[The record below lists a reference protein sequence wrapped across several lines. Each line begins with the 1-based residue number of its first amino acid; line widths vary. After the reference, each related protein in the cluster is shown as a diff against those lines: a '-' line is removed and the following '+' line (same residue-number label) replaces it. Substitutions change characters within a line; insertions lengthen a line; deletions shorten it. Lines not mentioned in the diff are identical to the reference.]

1 MTFNEFREIGNIYLY
16 KSKAKNLGVLKILN
30 LFVSFTA
37 LITLTIYY
45 GFPHTVQGDVNMM
58 TVIRYSFGFYISH
71 YLIKFIYDFHPWEYL
86 KKTWFEGFVM
96 FILIIEGA
104 SHIMTGEL
112 LFVPLL
118 EKLSISSGEDI
129 SLIFIQG
136 YFFIVIIA
144 ELTRK
149 GSVIPKIRMH
159 PAVIFILSFLGI
171 ISVGTLLLMMPEMT
185 SSGNGMAALDALFTS
200 TSATCVTGLMV
211 EDAMHFFTFKGQ
223 IVILALIQLGG
234 LNVIAF
240 ASVLALAAR
249 FGVSVRQHDVIE
261 DFVNRD
267 NFLSGKGTLGRVVIW
282 CLGIEVIGA
291 IALGVVWSSDIPF
304 SGVSDR
310 IYSSI
315 FHSVSAFNNAGITL
329 FTGGFTHPWVST
341 NWLAHWIIT
350 ALVFA
355 GALGTVAL
363 FDIFDPT
370 RLRRRLI
377 YPWKTIGFA
386 TKIALYVSLI
396 LVVFG
401 SVAFAILEWNGVLSG
416 MSGFGKFTTSVFQSV
431 TRTSGFSTV
440 NISSVGLPMIFIF
453 IALMFI
459 GGSSSSTGGGI
470 KTSTF
475 SVILSDVWRT
485 VRGFD
490 HVQLF
495 KRTINPTLRS
505 RAYSVLMFFI
515 IGNMIFLFLL
525 TITEASL
532 LAEGD
537 YSFIDLAFEQI
548 SAMGTV
554 GLSTG
559 ITPLLTPAGKFIILI
574 SMFIGRVGTL
584 TVAFALGGSLIE
596 THFKYPEGHTMIG

>member
-267 NFLSGKGTLGRVVIW
+267 NFLSGKGTLERVVIW
-282 CLGIEVIGA
+282 CLGIEAIGA

-370 RLRRRLI
+370 RMRRRLI

>member
-261 DFVNRD
+261 DFVNKD

-282 CLGIEVIGA
+282 CLGIEAIGA

>member
-71 YLIKFIYDFHPWEYL
+71 YLIKFIYDFHPLEYL

-185 SSGNGMAALDALFTS
+185 SSGNGMDALDALFTS

-234 LNVIAF
+234 LNLIAF

-261 DFVNRD
+261 DFVNKD

-282 CLGIEVIGA
+282 CLGIEAIGA

>member
-282 CLGIEVIGA
+282 CLGIEAIGA

>member
-45 GFPHTVQGDVNMM
+45 GFPHTVHGDVNMM

-71 YLIKFIYDFHPWEYL
+71 YLIKFIYDFHPLEYL

-185 SSGNGMAALDALFTS
+185 SSGNGMDALDALFTS

-261 DFVNRD
+261 DFVNKD

-282 CLGIEVIGA
+282 CLGIEAIGA
-291 IALGVVWSSDIPF
+291 IALGVVWSSEIPF

-386 TKIALYVSLI
+386 TKIALYFSLI

>member
-1 MTFNEFREIGNIYLY
+1 MTFNEFREIGNVYLY
-16 KSKAKNLGVLKILN
+16 KSKAKNLRVLKILN

-45 GFPHTVQGDVNMM
+45 GFPHTVHGDLNMM
-58 TVIRYSFGFYISH
+58 NVMRYSFGFYVSL

-149 GSVIPKIRMH
+149 GSVIPKIKMH

-171 ISVGTLLLMMPEMT
+171 ITVGTLLLMMPEMT
-185 SSGNGMAALDALFTS
+185 SSGNGMNVLDAFFTS
-200 TSATCVTGLMV
+200 TSASCVTGLMV

-249 FGVSVRQHDVIE
+249 FGVSVSQHDVIE

-282 CLGIEVIGA
+282 CLVIEALGA
-291 IALGVVWSSDIPF
+291 IALGVVWSSEIPF
-304 SGVSDR
+304 SGLGDR
-310 IYSSI
+310 VFSSI

-329 FTGGFTHPWVST
+329 FTDGFTHPWVST
-341 NWLAHWIIT
+341 NWLAHWVIT
-350 ALVFA
+350 ALVFV

-363 FDIFDPT
+363 FDIFDPA
-370 RLRRRLI
+370 RLRSRLI

-431 TRTSGFSTV
+431 TRTSGFSSV
-440 NISSVGLPMIFIF
+440 NINSVGLPMIFIF

-515 IGNMIFLFLL
+515 VGNMIFLFLL

-532 LAEGD
+532 LAKGE
-537 YSFIDLAFEQI
+537 YRFIDLAFEQI

-559 ITPLLTPAGKFIILI
+559 LTPLLTPAGKLIILI

-584 TVAFALGGSLIE
+584 TVAFAIGGNLIE

>member
-282 CLGIEVIGA
+282 CLGIEAIGA

-329 FTGGFTHPWVST
+329 FTGGLTHPWVST

>member
-1 MTFNEFREIGNIYLY
+1 
-16 KSKAKNLGVLKILN
+16 
-30 LFVSFTA
+30 
-37 LITLTIYY
+37 
-45 GFPHTVQGDVNMM
+45 MM
-58 TVIRYSFGFYISH
+58 TVMRYSFGFYVSH

-86 KKTWFEGFVM
+86 KRTWFEGLVM

-104 SHIMTGEL
+104 SHIITGEL

-118 EKLSISSGEDI
+118 DKLSISSGEDL

-136 YFFIVIIA
+136 YFFIVIMA
-144 ELTRK
+144 ELGRK
-149 GSVIPKIRMH
+149 GSVIPKIKMH

-171 ISVGTLLLMMPEMT
+171 ITVGTLLLMMPEMT
-185 SSGNGMAALDALFTS
+185 KSGNGMLALDAFFTS

-211 EDAMHFFTFKGQ
+211 EDVMHFFTFKGQ
-223 IVILALIQLGG
+223 IVILVLIQLGG
-234 LNVIAF
+234 LNIIAF

-249 FGVSVRQHDVIE
+249 FGISVRQHDVIE
-261 DFVNRD
+261 DFINRD

-282 CLGIEVIGA
+282 CLGIEALGA
-291 IALGVVWSSDIPF
+291 IALGVVWSSKIPF
-304 SGVSDR
+304 SGLSDR
-310 IYSSI
+310 IFSSI

-341 NWLAHWIIT
+341 NWLAHWVIT

-363 FDIFDPT
+363 FDIFDPA
-370 RLRRRLI
+370 RVRKRLI

-386 TKIALYVSLI
+386 TKIALYFSLI

-401 SVAFAILEWNGVLSG
+401 SAAFAILEWNGVLSG

-431 TRTSGFSTV
+431 TRTSGFTTV

-453 IALMFI
+453 LALMFI

-470 KTSTF
+470 KTSTL

-515 IGNMIFLFLL
+515 VGNMIFLFLL
-525 TITEASL
+525 TITEADL
-532 LAEGD
+532 LAKGE

-559 ITPLLTPAGKFIILI
+559 LTPLLTPAGKLIILI

-584 TVAFALGGSLIE
+584 TVAFAIGGNLIE

>member
-144 ELTRK
+144 ELSRK

-185 SSGNGMAALDALFTS
+185 SSGNGMDALDALFTS

-261 DFVNRD
+261 DFVNKD

-282 CLGIEVIGA
+282 CLGIEAIGA

-440 NISSVGLPMIFIF
+440 NISSVSLPMIFIF

>member
-171 ISVGTLLLMMPEMT
+171 ITVGTILLMMPEMT
-185 SSGNGMAALDALFTS
+185 SSGNGMVALDALFTS
-200 TSATCVTGLMV
+200 TSAACVTGLMV
-211 EDAMHFFTFKGQ
+211 EDAMHFFTFKGH

-282 CLGIEVIGA
+282 CLGIEAIGA
-291 IALGVVWSSDIPF
+291 IALGVVWSSEIPF
-304 SGVSDR
+304 SGLSDR
-310 IYSSI
+310 IFSSI

-341 NWLAHWIIT
+341 NWLAHWVIT

-363 FDIFDPT
+363 FDIFDPA

-386 TKIALYVSLI
+386 TKIALYFSLI
-396 LVVFG
+396 LVLFG
-401 SVAFAILEWNGVLSG
+401 SVTFAILEWNGVLSG

-515 IGNMIFLFLL
+515 VGNMIFLFLL

-559 ITPLLTPAGKFIILI
+559 ITPLLTQAGKFIILI

>member
-149 GSVIPKIRMH
+149 GSVIPKIKMH

-171 ISVGTLLLMMPEMT
+171 ITVGTILLMMPEMT
-185 SSGNGMAALDALFTS
+185 SSGNGMNALDAFFTS
-200 TSATCVTGLMV
+200 TSASCVTGLMV

-249 FGVSVRQHDVIE
+249 FGVSVSQHDVIE
-261 DFVNRD
+261 DFVYQD

-282 CLGIEVIGA
+282 CLVIEALGA
-291 IALGVVWSSDIPF
+291 IALGVVWSSEIPF
-304 SGVSDR
+304 SGLGDR
-310 IYSSI
+310 VFSSI
-315 FHSVSAFNNAGITL
+315 FHSVSAFNNAGISL
-329 FTGGFTHPWVST
+329 FTDGFTHPWVST
-341 NWLAHWIIT
+341 NWLAHWVIT
-350 ALVFA
+350 ALVFV
-355 GALGTVAL
+355 GTLGTVAL
-363 FDIFDPT
+363 FDIFDPA
-370 RLRRRLI
+370 RLRSRLI

-386 TKIALYVSLI
+386 TKIALYFSLI

-431 TRTSGFSTV
+431 TRTSGFNSV

>member
-45 GFPHTVQGDVNMM
+45 GFPYTVQGDVNMM

-261 DFVNRD
+261 DFVNKD
-267 NFLSGKGTLGRVVIW
+267 NFLSGKGTLGRVDIW
-282 CLGIEVIGA
+282 CLGIEAIGA

>member
-282 CLGIEVIGA
+282 CLGIEAIGA

-363 FDIFDPT
+363 FDIFDPA

-386 TKIALYVSLI
+386 TKIALYFSLI

>member
-1 MTFNEFREIGNIYLY
+1 
-16 KSKAKNLGVLKILN
+16 
-30 LFVSFTA
+30 
-37 LITLTIYY
+37 
-45 GFPHTVQGDVNMM
+45 
-58 TVIRYSFGFYISH
+58 
-71 YLIKFIYDFHPWEYL
+71 
-86 KKTWFEGFVM
+86 
-96 FILIIEGA
+96 
-104 SHIMTGEL
+104 
-112 LFVPLL
+112 
-118 EKLSISSGEDI
+118 
-129 SLIFIQG
+129 
-136 YFFIVIIA
+136 
-144 ELTRK
+144 
-149 GSVIPKIRMH
+149 
-159 PAVIFILSFLGI
+159 
-171 ISVGTLLLMMPEMT
+171 
-185 SSGNGMAALDALFTS
+185 
-200 TSATCVTGLMV
+200 
-211 EDAMHFFTFKGQ
+211 
-223 IVILALIQLGG
+223 
-234 LNVIAF
+234 
-240 ASVLALAAR
+240 
-249 FGVSVRQHDVIE
+249 
-261 DFVNRD
+261 
-267 NFLSGKGTLGRVVIW
+267 
-282 CLGIEVIGA
+282 
-291 IALGVVWSSDIPF
+291 
-304 SGVSDR
+304 
-310 IYSSI
+310 
-315 FHSVSAFNNAGITL
+315 
-329 FTGGFTHPWVST
+329 
-341 NWLAHWIIT
+341 
-350 ALVFA
+350 
-355 GALGTVAL
+355 
-363 FDIFDPT
+363 
-370 RLRRRLI
+370 
-377 YPWKTIGFA
+377 
-386 TKIALYVSLI
+386 
-396 LVVFG
+396 VFG

-431 TRTSGFSTV
+431 TRTSGFNSV

>member
-58 TVIRYSFGFYISH
+58 TVIRYCFGFYISH

-185 SSGNGMAALDALFTS
+185 SSGNGMDALDALFTS

-261 DFVNRD
+261 DFVNKD

-282 CLGIEVIGA
+282 CLGIEAIGA

-363 FDIFDPT
+363 FDIFDPA

>member
-185 SSGNGMAALDALFTS
+185 SSGNGMDALDALFTS

-261 DFVNRD
+261 DFVNKD

-282 CLGIEVIGA
+282 CLGIEAIGA

-363 FDIFDPT
+363 FDIFDPA

-386 TKIALYVSLI
+386 TKIALYFSLI

>member
-1 MTFNEFREIGNIYLY
+1 MTFNEFREIGNVYLY
-16 KSKAKNLGVLKILN
+16 KSKAKNLRVLKILN

-45 GFPHTVQGDVNMM
+45 GFPHTVHGDVNMM
-58 TVIRYSFGFYISH
+58 NVMKYSFGFYVSH

-104 SHIMTGEL
+104 SHIITGEL

-149 GSVIPKIRMH
+149 GSVIPKIKMH

-171 ISVGTLLLMMPEMT
+171 ITVGTLLLMMPEMT
-185 SSGNGMAALDALFTS
+185 SSGNGMNVLDAFFTS
-200 TSATCVTGLMV
+200 TSASCVTGLMV

-249 FGVSVRQHDVIE
+249 FGVSVSQHDVIE

-282 CLGIEVIGA
+282 CLVIEALGA
-291 IALGVVWSSDIPF
+291 IALGVVWSSEIPF
-304 SGVSDR
+304 SGLGDR
-310 IYSSI
+310 VFSSI

-329 FTGGFTHPWVST
+329 FTDGFTHPWVST
-341 NWLAHWIIT
+341 NWLAHWVIT
-350 ALVFA
+350 ALVFV

-363 FDIFDPT
+363 FDIFDPA
-370 RLRRRLI
+370 RLRSRLI

-386 TKIALYVSLI
+386 TKIALYFSLI

-401 SVAFAILEWNGVLSG
+401 SFAFAILEWNGVLSG

-431 TRTSGFSTV
+431 TRTSGFSSV
-440 NISSVGLPMIFIF
+440 NINSVGLPMIFIF

-515 IGNMIFLFLL
+515 LGNMIFLFLL

-532 LAEGD
+532 LAKGE

-559 ITPLLTPAGKFIILI
+559 LTPLLTPAGKLIILI

-584 TVAFALGGSLIE
+584 TVAFAIGGNLIE

>member
-1 MTFNEFREIGNIYLY
+1 MIFNQLREIGNVYLY
-16 KSKAKNLGVLKILN
+16 KSKAKNLGLLKILN

-45 GFPHTVQGDVNMM
+45 GFPHTMDGDVNMM
-58 TVIRYSFGFYISH
+58 TVMRYSFGFYVSH

-96 FILIIEGA
+96 LILITEGA
-104 SHIMTGEL
+104 SHILTGEL
-112 LFVPLL
+112 LFVPIL

-149 GSVIPKIRMH
+149 GSVIPKIKMH

-171 ISVGTLLLMMPEMT
+171 ITVGTLFLMMPEMT
-185 SSGNGMAALDALFTS
+185 SSGNGMLALDAFFTS

-249 FGVSVRQHDVIE
+249 FGVSVSQHDVIE

-282 CLGIEVIGA
+282 CLVIEALGA
-291 IALGVVWSSDIPF
+291 IALGVVWSSEIPF
-304 SGVSDR
+304 SGLGDR
-310 IYSSI
+310 VFSSI

-329 FTGGFTHPWVST
+329 FTDGFTHPWVST
-341 NWLAHWIIT
+341 NWLAHWVIT
-350 ALVFA
+350 ALVFV

-363 FDIFDPT
+363 FDIFDPA
-370 RLRRRLI
+370 RLRSRLI

-431 TRTSGFSTV
+431 TRTSGFSSV

-515 IGNMIFLFLL
+515 VGNMIFLFLL

-532 LAEGD
+532 LAKGE
-537 YSFIDLAFEQI
+537 YRFIDLAFEQI

-559 ITPLLTPAGKFIILI
+559 LTPLLTPAGKLIILI

-584 TVAFALGGSLIE
+584 TVAFAIGGNLIE

>member
-1 MTFNEFREIGNIYLY
+1 MTFNEFREIGNVYLY
-16 KSKAKNLGVLKILN
+16 KSKAKNLGLLKILN

-45 GFPHTVQGDVNMM
+45 GFPHTVHGDLNMM
-58 TVIRYSFGFYISH
+58 TVMRYSFGFYVSH

-86 KKTWFEGFVM
+86 KKTWFEGLVM
-96 FILIIEGA
+96 FLLITEGA
-104 SHIMTGEL
+104 SHILTGEL

-149 GSVIPKIRMH
+149 GSVIPKIKMH

-171 ISVGTLLLMMPEMT
+171 ITVGTLLLMMPEMT
-185 SSGNGMAALDALFTS
+185 TSGSGMDALDAFFTS

-211 EDAMHFFTFKGQ
+211 EDVMNFFTFKGQ

-234 LNVIAF
+234 LNIIAF

-249 FGVSVRQHDVIE
+249 FGVSVSQHDVIE

-282 CLGIEVIGA
+282 CLSIEALGA
-291 IALGVVWSSDIPF
+291 IALGVVWSSEIPF
-304 SGVSDR
+304 SGLSDR
-310 IYSSI
+310 IFSSI

-329 FTGGFTHPWVST
+329 FTGGFTHPRVST
-341 NWLAHWIIT
+341 NWLAHWVIT

-363 FDIFDPT
+363 FDIFDPA
-370 RLRRRLI
+370 RLRKRLI

-386 TKIALYVSLI
+386 TKIALYFSLI

-401 SVAFAILEWNGVLSG
+401 SVSFAILEWNGVLSG

-440 NISSVGLPMIFIF
+440 NIHYVSLPMLCIFL
-453 IALMFI
+453 ALMFI

-515 IGNMIFLFLL
+515 VGNMVFLFLL

-532 LAEGD
+532 LAEGE

-548 SAMGTV
+548 SALGTV

-559 ITPLLTPAGKFIILI
+559 LTPLLSPTGKLIILI

-584 TVAFALGGSLIE
+584 TVAFAIGGSLIE

>member
-185 SSGNGMAALDALFTS
+185 SSGNGMDALDALFTS

-282 CLGIEVIGA
+282 CLVIEAIGA
-291 IALGVVWSSDIPF
+291 IALGVVWSSNIPF

-363 FDIFDPT
+363 FDIFDPA

-401 SVAFAILEWNGVLSG
+401 SVTFAILEWNGVLSG

>member
-171 ISVGTLLLMMPEMT
+171 ISVGTILLMMPEMT
-185 SSGNGMAALDALFTS
+185 SSGNGMDALDALFTS

-261 DFVNRD
+261 DFVNKD

-282 CLGIEVIGA
+282 CLGIEAIGA

>member
-1 MTFNEFREIGNIYLY
+1 MTFNEFREIGNVYLY
-16 KSKAKNLGVLKILN
+16 KSKAKNLGLLKMLN

-45 GFPHTVQGDVNMM
+45 GFPHTVHGDVNMM
-58 TVIRYSFGFYISH
+58 TVMRYSFGFYVSH

-86 KKTWFEGFVM
+86 KRTWFEGLVM
-96 FILIIEGA
+96 FILITEGA
-104 SHIMTGEL
+104 SHILTGEL

-149 GSVIPKIRMH
+149 GSVIPKIKMH
-159 PAVIFILSFLGI
+159 PAVIFILSFVGI
-171 ISVGTLLLMMPEMT
+171 ITVGTLFLMMPEMT
-185 SSGNGMAALDALFTS
+185 SSGNGMNILDAFFTS

-223 IVILALIQLGG
+223 IVILTLIQLGG

-249 FGVSVRQHDVIE
+249 FGVSVSQHDVIE

-282 CLGIEVIGA
+282 CLGIEALGA
-291 IALGVVWSSDIPF
+291 IALGVVWSSEIPF
-304 SGVSDR
+304 SGLGDR
-310 IYSSI
+310 VFSSI

-329 FTGGFTHPWVST
+329 FTNGFAHPWVST
-341 NWLAHWIIT
+341 NWLAHWVIT

-363 FDIFDPT
+363 FDIFDPA

-386 TKIALYVSLI
+386 TKIALYFSLI

-416 MSGFGKFTTSVFQSV
+416 MSGFGKFTTSVFHSV
-431 TRTSGFSTV
+431 TRTSGFSSV

-515 IGNMIFLFLL
+515 VGNMIFLFLL
-525 TITEASL
+525 TVTEASL
-532 LAEGD
+532 LAEGE

-559 ITPLLTPAGKFIILI
+559 LTPLLTPAGKLIILI
-574 SMFIGRVGTL
+574 SMFIGRAGTL
-584 TVAFALGGSLIE
+584 TVAFAIGGSLIE

>member
-1 MTFNEFREIGNIYLY
+1 MTFNEFREIGNVYLY
-16 KSKAKNLGVLKILN
+16 KSKAKNLRVLKILN

-45 GFPHTVQGDVNMM
+45 GFPHTVHGDVNMM
-58 TVIRYSFGFYISH
+58 NVMKYSFGFYVSH

-149 GSVIPKIRMH
+149 GSVIPKIKMH

-171 ISVGTLLLMMPEMT
+171 ITVGSLLLMMPEMT
-185 SSGNGMAALDALFTS
+185 SSGNGMNVLDAFFTS
-200 TSATCVTGLMV
+200 TSASCVTGLMV

-249 FGVSVRQHDVIE
+249 FGVSVSQHDVIE

-282 CLGIEVIGA
+282 CLVIEALGA
-291 IALGVVWSSDIPF
+291 IALGVVWSSEIPF
-304 SGVSDR
+304 SGLGDR
-310 IYSSI
+310 VFSSI

-329 FTGGFTHPWVST
+329 FTDGFTHPWVST
-341 NWLAHWIIT
+341 NWLAHWVIT
-350 ALVFA
+350 ALVFV

-363 FDIFDPT
+363 FDIFDPA
-370 RLRRRLI
+370 RLRSRLI

-386 TKIALYVSLI
+386 TKIALYFSLI

-401 SVAFAILEWNGVLSG
+401 SFAFAILEWNGVLSG

-431 TRTSGFSTV
+431 TRTSGFNSV
-440 NISSVGLPMIFIF
+440 NINSVGLPMIFIF

-495 KRTINPTLRS
+495 KRTIHPTLRS

-515 IGNMIFLFLL
+515 LGNMIFLFLL

-532 LAEGD
+532 LAKGE

-559 ITPLLTPAGKFIILI
+559 LTPLLTPAGKLIILI

-584 TVAFALGGSLIE
+584 TVAFAIGGNLIE

>member
-185 SSGNGMAALDALFTS
+185 SSGNGMDALDALFTS

-261 DFVNRD
+261 DFVNKD

-282 CLGIEVIGA
+282 CLGIEAIGA

-341 NWLAHWIIT
+341 NWLAHWVIT

-363 FDIFDPT
+363 FDIFDPA